1 MIELC
6 VLTLRKIRNTP
17 RMTMS
22 RVFKMNMTKKEN
34 LVLVDGCILG
44 EEEIVQEAQLYL
56 DDPECSFAILL

>member
-1 MIELC
+1 
-6 VLTLRKIRNTP
+6 
-17 RMTMS
+17 
-22 RVFKMNMTKKEN
+22 MNMTKKEN